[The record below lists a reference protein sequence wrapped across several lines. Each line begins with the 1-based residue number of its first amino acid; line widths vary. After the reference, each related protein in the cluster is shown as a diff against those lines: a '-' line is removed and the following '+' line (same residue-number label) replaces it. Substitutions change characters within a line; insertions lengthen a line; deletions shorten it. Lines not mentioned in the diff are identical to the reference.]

1 MTIAPL
7 TDNTAAIVAEFGGQ
21 QQSTVD
27 HMIGVG
33 VVKDSEAVYFK
44 YEGDDQTTALVQASG
59 KPVTRIGNVVLTGIT
74 IDDDVYKEAGFDG
87 SKLNVFLQTQQGTT
101 VLLTSGLTTIWSQ
114 CLITSLMG
122 LYAANRM
129 GALIAIDTWKG
140 TSKMRPCFAAVRD
153 GATKVTNSEIYEA
166 LKDARSDRAKDMVDA
181 IMRDSIELLA
191 ASLNV
196 VETEVE
202 MVANENEIIARA
214 TVDAEA
220 QVAEF

>member
-7 TDNTAAIVAEFGGQ
+7 SADTAAIVAQFGGQ

-27 HMIGVG
+27 MMIGVG

-59 KPVTRIGNVVLTGIT
+59 KPVTRIGNVRLTGLT
-74 IDDDVYKEAGFDG
+74 IDSDVYKEAGFDG

-122 LYAANRM
+122 LYAANGM
-129 GALIAIDTWKG
+129 DHMIAIDTWKG

-153 GATKVTNSEIYEA
+153 GAVKVSNDDVYDA
-166 LKDARSDRAKDMVDA
+166 LKEARSDRDKVKVEA
-181 IMRDSIELLA
+181 IMRDSIEMLA
-191 ASLNV
+191 AALNV

-202 MVANENEIIARA
+202 MIENDNEVIARA
-214 TVDAEA
+214 TVNAEA
-220 QVAEF
+220 QVNEF

>member
-7 TDNTAAIVAEFGGQ
+7 SADTAAIVAQFGGQ

-27 HMIGVG
+27 MMIGVG

-59 KPVTRIGNVVLTGIT
+59 KPVTRIGNVVLTGLT

-129 GALIAIDTWKG
+129 DAMIAIDTWKG

-153 GATKVTNSEIYEA
+153 GATKVSNNDIYDA
-166 LKDARSDRAKDMVDA
+166 LREARSDRDKVKVDA
-181 IMRDSIELLA
+181 IMRDSIELLGA
-191 ASLNV
+191 ALNV

-214 TVDAEA
+214 TADVDR
-220 QVAEF
+220 EF

>member
-7 TDNTAAIVAEFGGQ
+7 SADTAAIVAQFGGQ

-27 HMIGVG
+27 MMIGVG

-59 KPVTRIGNVVLTGIT
+59 KPVTRIGNVVLTGLT

-129 GALIAIDTWKG
+129 DAMIAIDTWKG

-153 GATKVTNSEIYEA
+153 GATKVSNNDIYDA
-166 LKDARSDRAKDMVDA
+166 LRDARSDRDKVKVEA

-191 ASLNV
+191 AALNV

-202 MVANENEIIARA
+202 MVANDNEIVARA
-214 TVDAEA
+214 TADSEP
-220 QVAEF
+220 QEF

>member
-7 TDNTAAIVAEFGGQ
+7 SADTAAIVAQFGGQ

-27 HMIGVG
+27 MMIGVG

-59 KPVTRIGNVVLTGIT
+59 KPVTRIGNVVLTGLT

-101 VLLTSGLTTIWSQ
+101 LLLTSGLTTIWSQ

-129 GALIAIDTWKG
+129 DAMIAIDTWKG
-140 TSKMRPCFAAVRD
+140 NSKMRPCFAAVRD
-153 GATKVTNSEIYEA
+153 GVTKVSNDDIYDA
-166 LKDARSDRAKDMVDA
+166 LREARSDRDKVKVET

-191 ASLNV
+191 AALNV

-214 TVDAEA
+214 TVDSEP
-220 QVAEF
+220 QEF

>member
-7 TDNTAAIVAEFGGQ
+7 SADTAAIVAQFGGQ

-27 HMIGVG
+27 MMIGVG

-59 KPVTRIGNVVLTGIT
+59 KPVTRIGNVCLTGIT
-74 IDDDVYKEAGFDG
+74 IDDDVYKEAGFAG

-129 GALIAIDTWKG
+129 AAMISIDTWKG

-153 GATKVTNSEIYEA
+153 GQTKVSNNDVYDA
-166 LKDARSDRAKDMVDA
+166 LKDARTDRAKDRTES

-191 ASLNV
+191 AALDVQV
-196 VETEVE
+196 VDVQNEV
-202 MVANENEIIARA
+202 AAENKLI
-214 TVDAEA
+214 AEA
-220 QVAEF
+220 TF